1 MKKFYLINYYL
12 LKNSLNFKVLF
23 SIGGLGNQLFIFNF
37 AHKLN
42 EDANCR
48 VYIFSNWHDHAV
60 DRPFELDKIVLH
72 CKHNIR
78 IVSNK
83 RLYSILTL
91 IIKTSYKLRIDKL
104 VRFVYDEILAND
116 KFSYRRSIL
125 IWGYFQNKIY
135 FPERFDLAIEIAQ
148 TLAHSVNDS
157 EFATFNLDSFQS
169 VHIRRG
175 DYASHR
181 NTFGQLDYSF
191 YASQLKME
199 LPCVVAT
206 DETHSEFEALVPKDI
221 NVRWMPITSN
231 AWELLYILGLSKYF
245 IGSNSTLS
253 YWTAVIVTSKKG
265 QATLPDPW
273 FKNHPKYMPKLHSEG
288 IEFIT
293 SKWDVE

>member
-1 MKKFYLINYYL
+1 MIYHLV
-12 LKNSLNFKVLF
+12 KNSLNFKVLF
-23 SIGGLGNQLFIFNF
+23 SVGGLGNQLFIFNF

-48 VYIFSNWHDHAV
+48 VYIFSNWHDYAV
-60 DRPFELDKIVLH
+60 ERPFELDKIVLH

-83 RLYSILTL
+83 WLYRISTS
-91 IIKTSYKLRIDKL
+91 IIKISYKLRIDKI
-104 VRFVYDEILAND
+104 VRIVYNEILAID

-125 IWGYFQNKIY
+125 IMGYFQNENY
-135 FPERFDLAIEIAQ
+135 FPKRFNLATEIVQ
-148 TLAHSVNDS
+148 TLAHSAYDS
-157 EFATFNLDSFQS
+157 EFSTFNLDSFQS

-191 YASQLKME
+191 YASQLRME
-199 LPCVVAT
+199 LPCVIAT
-206 DETHSEFEALVPKDI
+206 DETRSEFQALVPKCI
-221 NVRWMPITSN
+221 NVRWIPITSN
-231 AWELLYILGLSKYF
+231 AWEVLYILGLSKYF

-253 YWTAVIVTSKKG
+253 YWAAVIVTSEKG

-273 FKNHPKYMPKLHSEG
+273 FKNHPKYMPKLNSES

-293 SKWDVE
+293 SVWDVD

>member
-1 MKKFYLINYYL
+1 
-12 LKNSLNFKVLF
+12 LNFKVLF

-48 VYIFSNWHDHAV
+48 VYIFSNWHDYAV
-60 DRPFELDKIVLH
+60 NRPFELDKIILH

-78 IVSNK
+78 IVTNK
-83 RLYSILTL
+83 WLYRSAILF
-91 IIKTSYKLRIDKL
+91 IKISYKLRIDKL
-104 VRFVYDEILAND
+104 VRVVYDEILATD
-116 KFSYRRSIL
+116 KLNYRGSFL
-125 IWGYFQNKIY
+125 ISGYFQNKTY
-135 FPERFDLAIEIAQ
+135 FPKKFDLATEIIQ
-148 TLAHSVNDS
+148 TLAHTFNDRD
-157 EFATFNLDSFQS
+157 FLTFNLNSFQS

-181 NTFGQLDYSF
+181 DTFGQLDYSF
-191 YASQLKME
+191 YASQLKIE
-199 LPCVVAT
+199 LPCVIAT
-206 DETHSEFEALVPKDI
+206 DETRSEFQALVPKCI
-221 NVRWMPITSN
+221 NVRWVPTTSN

-265 QATLPDPW
+265 KATLPDPW
-273 FKNHPKYMPKLHSEG
+273 FKNHPEYMPKLHSES

-293 SKWDVE
+293 SVWEVEQ